1 MDDKMIDAVKNWL
14 EAIMPAVVETLVA
27 NLTVEALH
35 EIGKEKSVHG
45 PIAVNLEEFRA
56 PINAIN
62 FYTIVVEDGM
72 MLATTADIKGAEEN
86 TPEIGFDMFF
96 PIAEFAKTVAD
107 EEHVQQLVNRV
118 LEQYKNNLKLKNH
131 GRNKELS

>member
-35 EIGKEKSVHG
+35 EMGKEEGIHG
-45 PIAVNLEEFRA
+45 PIAINLEEFRA
-56 PINAIN
+56 PITAIN
-62 FYTIVVEDGM
+62 FYTMVVEDGM
-72 MLATTADIKGAEEN
+72 MLATTADIKGAEGN

-96 PIAEFAKTVAD
+96 PIEEFAETIAD
-107 EEHVQQLVNRV
+107 EEHVQQLVNKV
-118 LEQYKNNLKLKNH
+118 LELYK
-131 GRNKELS
+131 G

>member
-1 MDDKMIDAVKNWL
+1 MDDKMINAVKNWL

-35 EIGKEKSVHG
+35 EMGKEKGIHG

-56 PINAIN
+56 HITAIN
-62 FYTIVVEDGM
+62 FYTMVVDDGM
-72 MLATTADIKGAEEN
+72 MLATTADIKGAEDK
-86 TPEIGFDMFF
+86 TSEIGSDMFF
-96 PIAEFAKTVAD
+96 PIAEFAETIAD

-118 LEQYKNNLKLKNH
+118 LEQYKSLTT
-131 GRNKELS
+131 

>member
-35 EIGKEKSVHG
+35 EMGKEEGIHG
-45 PIAVNLEEFRA
+45 PIVVNLEEFRA
-56 PINAIN
+56 PIRAIN

-72 MLATTADIKGAEEN
+72 MLATTADIKGAEDN

-96 PIAEFAKTVAD
+96 PIAEFAETIAD
-107 EEHVQQLVNRV
+107 EEHVLLLVNRM
-118 LEQYKNNLKLKNH
+118 LEQYKANAI
-131 GRNKELS
+131 

>member
-1 MDDKMIDAVKNWL
+1 MNDKKINAVKNWL

-35 EIGKEKSVHG
+35 EMGKAEGIHG
-45 PIAVNLEEFRA
+45 PITVNLEEFRA
-56 PINAIN
+56 PITAIK
-62 FYTIVVEDGM
+62 FYTMVVEDGM
-72 MLATTADIKGAEEN
+72 MLATTANIKGAEDN

-96 PIAEFAKTVAD
+96 PVAEFAETIAD

-118 LEQYKNNLKLKNH
+118 LEQYKI
-131 GRNKELS
+131 STV

>member
-35 EIGKEKSVHG
+35 EMGKEEGIHG

-56 PINAIN
+56 PITAIN
-62 FYTIVVEDGM
+62 FYMMVVDEGM
-72 MLATTADIKGAEEN
+72 MLATTADIKGAEDH

-96 PIAEFAKTVAD
+96 PIAEFAETVAD

-118 LEQYKNNLKLKNH
+118 LEQYKNLIK
-131 GRNKELS
+131 

>member
-1 MDDKMIDAVKNWL
+1 MDDKMINAVKNWL

-35 EIGKEKSVHG
+35 EMGKEKGIHG

-56 PINAIN
+56 PITAIN
-62 FYTIVVEDGM
+62 FYTMVVEDGM
-72 MLATTADIKGAEEN
+72 MLATTADIKGAEDN

-96 PIAEFAKTVAD
+96 PITEFAATIAD
-107 EEHVQQLVNRV
+107 EEHVQQLATQV
-118 LEQYKNNLKLKNH
+118 LEQYKKVA
-131 GRNKELS
+131 

>member
-35 EIGKEKSVHG
+35 EMGKEEGIHG

-56 PINAIN
+56 PITAIN
-62 FYTIVVEDGM
+62 FYTMVVEDGM
-72 MLATTADIKGAEEN
+72 MLATTADIKGAEDN

-96 PIAEFAKTVAD
+96 PIAEFAESIAD
-107 EEHVQQLVNRV
+107 EEHVQQLVNQV
-118 LEQYKNNLKLKNH
+118 LEQYKNQPT
-131 GRNKELS
+131 

>member
-1 MDDKMIDAVKNWL
+1 MDDKMTDAVKNWL
-14 EAIMPAVVETLVA
+14 EVIMPAVVETLVA

-35 EIGKEKSVHG
+35 KMGKEEGIHG

-56 PINAIN
+56 PITAIN
-62 FYTIVVEDGM
+62 FYTMVVEDGM
-72 MLATTADIKGAEEN
+72 MLATTADIKGAEDN

-96 PIAEFAKTVAD
+96 PIAEFAETIAD

-118 LEQYKNNLKLKNH
+118 LEQYK
-131 GRNKELS
+131 EVA